1 MDLRNDIK
9 KATSL
14 IFIDDDAKF
23 YRLHGLSQAAK
34 DRKMNERKVRKPRNI
49 HVSTYVNTYLKSNTY
64 SNIVVIFDIYITY
77 IYIYII
83 SVTESDD
90 YTDININNKVK
101 PTFDKYEVS
110 AAVREVSTCNNL
122 IC

>member
-49 HVSTYVNTYLKSNTY
+49 HVSTYVNTYLKSNIY
-64 SNIVVIFDIYITY
+64 SNIVVIFDIYIMCVCV
-77 IYIYII
+77 YIYII
-83 SVTESDD
+83 
-90 YTDININNKVK
+90 YK
-101 PTFDKYEVS
+101 
-110 AAVREVSTCNNL
+110 
-122 IC
+122 